1 MEERVA
7 HNHEVVGS
15 KPTTASIQTAEL
27 QITAGIKTWDLYSC
41 RELCT
46 RLQCSGA
53 AIAGNIIIIMQHMV
67 SIQSSW
73 CKCGKHASLKTTGD
87 TDSTSVLE
95 ISLFD
100 GLGSVV
106 KTRKEETSDNSR
118 SR

>member
-1 MEERVA
+1 MWLITTRSLDRNQPQQAFKLPNYKLLPGLRLETSTRVVNYA
-7 HNHEVVGS
+7 YGCS
-15 KPTTASIQTAEL
+15 
-27 QITAGIKTWDLYSC
+27 
-41 RELCT
+41 
-46 RLQCSGA
+46 SGA